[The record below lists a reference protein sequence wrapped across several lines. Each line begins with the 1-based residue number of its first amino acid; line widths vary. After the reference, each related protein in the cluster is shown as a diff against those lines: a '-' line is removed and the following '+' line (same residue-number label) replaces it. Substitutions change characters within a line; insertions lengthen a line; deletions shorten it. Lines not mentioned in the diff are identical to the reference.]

1 MARAGYFRVG
11 TLHGGGT
18 MTTYN
23 TSPLNDLSI
32 VATLV
37 DAALAFARGRR
48 LTGVLLLAAAALGSR
63 VPGIGTAASILL
75 RLVRRF
81 R

>member
-1 MARAGYFRVG
+1 MSTATQFSWKNAS
-11 TLHGGGT
+11 T
-18 MTTYN
+18 
-23 TSPLNDLSI
+23 

-37 DAALAFARGRR
+37 DAALAFAHGRR
-48 LTGVLLLAAAALGSR
+48 KSGVLLLAAAALSTRIRGL
-63 VPGIGTAASILL
+63 GTAVSVVL

>member
-1 MARAGYFRVG
+1 MATVTDSSLGRAS
-11 TLHGGGT
+11 T
-18 MTTYN
+18 
-23 TSPLNDLSI
+23 

-48 LTGVLLLAAAALGSR
+48 GSGVLLLAAAAVSTR
-63 VPGIGTAASILL
+63 VPGLGTVVSVLL